1 MYNIVVFG
9 NSVGSDG
16 MNEKQLWDKFLEAI
30 SEKISPISYE
40 TWFKDTYI
48 NSIVDNKVI
57 VVVPMQLHKKNLSE
71 NYKDLI
77 VETFNE
83 ITGTNFEF
91 EFLLEEEVISQKKVI
106 VEEQG
111 VPFNNPEQANLNP
124 NYQFDTYVVGKSN
137 KFAFTAALAVAE
149 NPGKAYN
156 PLFLYGSSGLGKTH
170 LMHAIGNYIIK
181 ESNKKVLYVTSDKF
195 IDDFR
200 AINKK
205 NSNNND
211 NIDYFK
217 DKYRNIDVLIIDDIQ
232 FLAPATQSQQEFFHT
247 FNELHQE
254 GKQIIISSDRSPEDL
269 KLLEERLRT
278 RFSWGLTVTIDPPD
292 YDLRIQILKKK
303 LSVHELAKPID
314 EDVLDYIA
322 NNCTTDVRKLE
333 GALNR
338 LFAYTTMFNKE
349 KIDLE
354 LATEALKG
362 HLNSYGYVKN
372 NIQKIQ
378 KIVAEEYQ
386 INVDDMKSKK
396 RTNNIAFPRQ
406 IAMYLSRVMT
416 DESLTR
422 IGVEFGGKDHTTIMH
437 ACDKISNEIKKDSKL
452 EQVINKLKEKLQ

>member
-1 MYNIVVFG
+1 M
-9 NSVGSDG
+9 GSDG
-16 MNEKQLWDKFLEAI
+16 MKEKQLWDKFLEAI

-48 NSIVDNKVI
+48 NKIEENKVI
-57 VVVPMQLHKKNLSE
+57 TIVPMQLHKKNLSE

-83 ITGTNFEF
+83 ITGTNFDF
-91 EFLLEEEVISQKKVI
+91 EFLLEEEVKSQKKVI
-106 VEEQG
+106 IEEKG

-124 NYQFDTYVVGKSN
+124 NYQFDTYVVGSTN
-137 KFAFTAALAVAE
+137 RFAFTAALAVAE

-170 LMHAIGNYIIK
+170 LMQAIGNYIIK

-195 IDDFR
+195 ISDFIG
-200 AINKK
+200 INKK
-205 NSNNND
+205 NNNNYE

-217 DKYRNIDVLIIDDIQ
+217 NKYRNIDVLIIDDIQ
-232 FLAPATQSQQEFFHT
+232 FLANATQSQQEFFHT

-278 RFSWGLTVTIDPPD
+278 RFSWGLTVNIYPPD
-292 YDLRIQILKKK
+292 YDLRMQILKKK

-314 EDVLDYIA
+314 DDVLEYIA
-322 NNCTTDVRKLE
+322 NNCTSDVRKLE

-349 KIDLE
+349 TINLE
-354 LATEALKG
+354 VATEALKG
-362 HLNSYGYVKN
+362 HLNSYSYIKN

-378 KIVAEEYQ
+378 NVVAEYYK
-386 INVDDMKSKK
+386 INVEDMKSKK

-406 IAMYLSRVMT
+406 IAMYLSRIMT

-422 IGVEFGGKDHTTIMH
+422 IGLEFGGKDHTTIMH
-437 ACDKISNEIKKDSKL
+437 AFDKIDKEVKKDPNL
-452 EQVINKLKEKLQ
+452 EQVINNLKDKIQ